1 MHYYS
6 VMLSCSMPPV
16 SRDELSWGQETNKND
31 ILAYYLHHYPFVAHH
46 QPMCCLSSKL
56 IRMTATLCHMK
67 DDCCVYR
74 RSYAPPCTCVS
85 AALPVVPH
93 SLFLMI
99 AVSRNMGHATTMKV
113 PGLNGWE
120 IGNLFA
126 TNVTFLRKAL
136 TPLTKNSSLYK
147 IILLKII
154 LSSSILFVSI
164 TGRRFLK
171 R

>member
-6 VMLSCSMPPV
+6 VMLFCSMLPV
-16 SRDELSWGQETNKND
+16 SCDELSWGQETNKND
-31 ILAYYLHHYPFVAHH
+31 IFAYYLHHYPFIAHH
-46 QPMCCLSSKL
+46 QPVCCLSSKL
-56 IRMTATLCHMK
+56 IRMTATSCHMK
-67 DDCCVYR
+67 DDYCMYR
-74 RSYAPPCTCVS
+74 RSYARPYTCLS

-120 IGNLFA
+120 ISNFHCKCAVSQGSFNSTNQKLFFVQ
-126 TNVTFLRKAL
+126 NH
-136 TPLTKNSSLYK
+136 P
-147 IILLKII
+147 IKII
-154 LSSSILFVSI
+154 LSSSGFFFMSV
-164 TGRRFLK
+164 TGRFVK